1 MDAKINAILIDE
13 KDNVITAT
21 ESLQAGSVATYQKAR
36 ETKEIILTEEIP
48 KFHKIAVTD
57 IMAKQPVLKYG
68 QLIGET
74 TRTISKGSHVHDHNM
89 TSPKKNGEHFEMS
102 SAVTIN
108 PDRGT

>member
-21 ESLQAGSVATYQKAR
+21 ESLQAGSVATYQNAR
-36 ETKEIILTEEIP
+36 ETKEIILIEEIP

-57 IMAKQPVLKYG
+57 MMEKQPVLKYG

-89 TSPKKNGEHFEMS
+89 TSPKKNCEHFEMS
-102 SAVTIN
+102 STVTNI